1 MFRTIKEFL
10 MNEVMRIIRQRRSVR
25 SYQDRPIP
33 PEECRNIV
41 EAGLYAPTGMNR
53 QAVHIT
59 VVNGKERID
68 RITAELKAAVARTP
82 DNRYR
87 DYVGAEN
94 YTVNF
99 GAPTFMIVS
108 ANPSRA
114 ATAQA
119 DCACALEN
127 MFLAAR
133 SFGIGSC
140 WVNQLGSVTDDDVF
154 QRFLQEAAAFPA
166 ENVIFG
172 AAAFGYPAGDFPPA
186 PPRKGSSTWIE

>member
-1 MFRTIKEFL
+1 
-10 MNEVMRIIRQRRSVR
+10 MNEVMHIIRQRRSVR

-33 PEECRNIV
+33 REECDSIV
-41 EAGLYAPTGMNR
+41 EAGLYAPSGMNR
-53 QAVHIT
+53 QPAHIT

-68 RITAELKAAVARTP
+68 RITAELKAAVARMP
-82 DNRYR
+82 DNSYR
-87 DYVGAEN
+87 DYVGAAG

-99 GAPTFMIVS
+99 GAPVFMTVS

-140 WVNQLGSVTDDDVF
+140 WVNQLGSVTDDEAF
-154 QRFLQEAAAFPA
+154 QRFLQKELDFPA
-166 ENVIFG
+166 GNVIFG

-186 PPRKGSSTWIE
+186 PPRKGSSNRIE